1 MKARRHIFDDGESD
15 GGINVSPLIDVIF
28 ILLIFFIVTMVFAD
42 GNALKVDVP
51 KAENAAKPESSPLT
65 VVVRADSSIEVGGE
79 RVTLA
84 GLESKIR
91 AHLRVNGGV
100 ILRGESDAPVSALV
114 AALDC
119 AKSCGAEEIFIAAD
133 KK

>member
-1 MKARRHIFDDGESD
+1 MKHRGHIFDDSD
-15 GGINVSPLIDVIF
+15 SGGAINISPLIDVIF

-51 KAENAAKPESSPLT
+51 KAETASKPDSSPLT
-65 VVVRADSSIEVGGE
+65 VVVRADSSLEVGGE
-79 RVTLA
+79 RTTIA

-91 AHLRVNGGV
+91 AHLRKNKGV
-100 ILRGESDAPVSALV
+100 VLRGESNAPVSALV

-119 AKSCGAEEIFIAAD
+119 AKKCGAEEIFIAAD

>member
-1 MKARRHIFDDGESD
+1 MSVRRPNFQEEASAEA
-15 GGINVSPLIDVIF
+15 INISPLIDVIF

-51 KAENAAKPESSPLT
+51 KAETASKPDSSPLT
-65 VVVRADSSIEVGGE
+65 VVVRADSSLEVGGE
-79 RVTLA
+79 RTTLA

-91 AHLRVNGGV
+91 AHLRKNKGV
-100 ILRGESDAPVSALV
+100 VLRGESNAPVSALV

-119 AKSCGAEEIFIAAD
+119 AKKCGAEEIFIAAD

>member
-1 MKARRHIFDDGESD
+1 MKHRGHIFDDSDSD
-15 GGINVSPLIDVIF
+15 GAINISPLIDVIF

-51 KAENAAKPESSPLT
+51 KAETASKPDSSPLT
-65 VVVRADSSIEVGGE
+65 VVVRADSSLEVGGE
-79 RVTLA
+79 RTTLA
-84 GLESKIR
+84 GLELKIR
-91 AHLRVNGGV
+91 AHLRKNKGV
-100 ILRGESDAPVSALV
+100 VLRGESNAPVSALV

-119 AKSCGAEEIFIAAD
+119 AKKCGAEEIFIAAD